1 MTAFSILDRRT
12 RRQDPFFL
20 FRWACWSLHC
30 GLQRCWWSQ
39 EGRITVEDPDPSH
52 VFQPSSQW
60 CPDCLHHSDQP
71 GFAETMVK
79 ALCHSPAVCPS
90 HHWSFRAPLYLAY
103 RDMQCHSASIC
114 GRGGRREE
122 CTFCQHFRTNKLVVP
137 CKRKH
142 WSRLGVGTLC
152 SAGQI

>member
-79 ALCHSPAVCPS
+79 ALCHSPAVSLPTTDPS
-90 HHWSFRAPLYLAY
+90 ELLYTWLIGTCSVTQLPY
-103 RDMQCHSASIC
+103 VEGEEGERSVHFVSTFEQISWLFPV
-114 GRGGRREE
+114 RE
-122 CTFCQHFRTNKLVVP
+122 NIGLD
-137 CKRKH
+137 
-142 WSRLGVGTLC
+142 
-152 SAGQI
+152 